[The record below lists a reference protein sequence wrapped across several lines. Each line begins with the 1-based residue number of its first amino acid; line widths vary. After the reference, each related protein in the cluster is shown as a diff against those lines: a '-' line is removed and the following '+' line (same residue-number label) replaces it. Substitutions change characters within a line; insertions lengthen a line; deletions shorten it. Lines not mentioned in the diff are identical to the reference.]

1 MSLRVLAVD
10 DSRTMRNL
18 IAAALGRAGFQVD
31 LAEDGEDGLAC
42 ARASAR
48 CDRH

>member
-18 IAAALGRAGFQVD
+18 LDAALKRAGFQVD
-31 LAEDGEDGLAC
+31 LAEDGDFGTQSTERVKPAL
-42 ARASAR
+42 
-48 CDRH
+48 